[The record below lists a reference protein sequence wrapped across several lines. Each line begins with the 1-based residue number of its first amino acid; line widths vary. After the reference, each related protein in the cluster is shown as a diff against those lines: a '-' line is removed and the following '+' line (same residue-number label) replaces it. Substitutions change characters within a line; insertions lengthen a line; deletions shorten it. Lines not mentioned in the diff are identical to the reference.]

1 MRVSWCL
8 WQLASPELRHARH
21 ASAQIYLGFAGVYVV
36 SMLLSVKLQP
46 IIDREVLEARRR
58 REARTAT

>member
-8 WQLASPELRHARH
+8 WQLASPQLRHTRH
-21 ASAQIYLGFAGVYVV
+21 GAQTYLSFAGVYVV
-36 SMLLSVKLQP
+36 SILLSVKLQP
-46 IIDREVLEARRR
+46 LIDREVLEARRR